1 MKIKEARQAYTAQL
15 DIVRKRHKELL
26 KEKEVHETQTFG
38 AAGNVSLGGD
48 GSSGGVFF
56 ELSEEYRKRA
66 QELQDKIDSIKE
78 QIEEHI
84 KLRDQ
89 VIEMEVGIANAE
101 ASKQQGEAMKD
112 YGEEMAKCLEIARRI
127 ANGDKVPAQDE
138 KKLMDFNMEVYMAAK
153 NMAAMNMDKKHK
165 DYDSLWG
172 DEKEKGENPDP
183 MEMAADSEIN
193 VEIPE
198 LNLEDGA
205 E

>member
-15 DIVRKRHKELL
+15 DILRKRQKELL
-26 KEKEVHETQTFG
+26 KEKEAHEAQTFG
-38 AAGNVSLGGD
+38 PAGNVSLGGD
-48 GSSGGVFF
+48 GSGGGVFF

-78 QIEEHI
+78 QIDEHV

-101 ASKQQGEAMKD
+101 VAKQQGEAMQD
-112 YGEEMAKCLEIARRI
+112 YGEEMAKCIEIARRI

-153 NMAAMNMDKKHK
+153 NMAAMNIDKKHK

-172 DEKEKGENPDP
+172 DEEEKGENPDP